1 MSAIKDIRVNKFE
14 LKLADTDDPV
24 AEKTCWDPLKSGGA
38 NFKTQ
43 DMVETK
49 GRIVIKHSVTA
60 LVLYSMFL
68 LPGLGIFFIASPTL
82 FIEGESGGGIAM
94 AILGALFIGVSLLML
109 SSKKHITFDKASG
122 TYFCGKSYNGSKRGD
137 ASRQGRLSDIHALQ
151 LIRESIRS
159 NNRSYL
165 SYELNL
171 VFHNGERANVMDH
184 GIELEIEA
192 SAKQLAAYLD
202 LPLWKASY

>member
-1 MSAIKDIRVNKFE
+1 MSAIKDIRINKFE

-24 AEKTCWDPLKSGGA
+24 AEKTSWDPLKSGGA

-60 LVLYSMFL
+60 LILYSMFL
-68 LPGLGIFFIASPTL
+68 LPGLGIFFIVSPTL
-82 FIEGESGGGIAM
+82 FLEGESGGGSAM

-109 SSKKHITFDKASG
+109 SSKKHMTFDKTLG
-122 TYFCGKSYNGSKRGD
+122 TYFCGKSYDGSKRGD

-151 LIRESIRS
+151 LISESIRS
-159 NNRSYL
+159 NNRSYR

-171 VFHNGERANVMDH
+171 VFRNGERANVMDH
-184 GIELEIEA
+184 GSELEIEA
-192 SAKQLAAYLD
+192 SAKLLAAYLD
-202 LPLWKASY
+202 RPLWKAT